1 MMPKIALQTYT
12 IRRSMD
18 RDIRASLERV
28 REIGIRAV
36 ELARVDFSRESVEGI
51 ASICRDTGIEVG
63 SIQIKLSSMEKDREG
78 LSEIM
83 GLLGC
88 RYGVVPLMPFSCLRS
103 REALAA
109 YCRRLEDTGRFL
121 RDRGLGLLY
130 HHHHYEF
137 VPVEG
142 VLPIDYLLNH
152 TDPALVGLCADTYWV
167 QRGGY
172 DPAAFIRAQAG
183 RVKVVHLRDYTLTP
197 PYLLP
202 RVSDAS
208 LGDGTLDFAAI
219 VQACA
224 DAGVEYMPIEQST
237 DTPFIDVAKSV
248 AHLRGLGFAG
258 LL

>member
-1 MMPKIALQTYT
+1 MPKAALQTYT

-18 RDIRASLERV
+18 MDIRASLARV
-28 REIGIRAV
+28 REIGLQAI
-36 ELARVDFSRESVEGI
+36 ELARVDFSRESIEDI

-63 SIQIKLSSMEKDREG
+63 SIQIKLSAMEKDREG

-88 RYGVVPLMPFSCLRS
+88 RYAVIPLMPFSCLRG
-103 REALAA
+103 RGALAA

-121 RDRGLGLLY
+121 TDRGLRLLY

-142 VLPIDYLLNH
+142 VLPVDFILAH

-172 DPAAFIRAQAG
+172 DPAAFIRAWAG

-202 RVSDAS
+202 RVSDAR
-208 LGDGTLDFAAI
+208 LGGGTLDFAAI
-219 VQACA
+219 VQACD
-224 DAGVEYMPIEQST
+224 DAGVAYMPIEQST
-237 DTPFIDVAKSV
+237 KTPFIDAAKSV
-248 AHLRGLGFAG
+248 AHLRSLGLEG